1 VLFSGLGPLPP
12 TWEHQR
18 ERPRKHPVGMVA
30 GERTGEAA
38 HLSRLGWWRGR
49 ALSSGFLREK
59 DVGIR
64 SDVKLVETGNSLCG
78 EEEGLAGDRLY
89 LHLWK

>member
-1 VLFSGLGPLPP
+1 MGSRPGAPASNVGAPARAASWPL
-12 TWEHQR
+12 
-18 ERPRKHPVGMVA
+18 MAA

-38 HLSRLGWWRGR
+38 RLSRRGWWRGR
-49 ALSSGFLREK
+49 ALSFGFLREK